1 MCKRGAAKSSES
13 LNFPSSF
20 QPGNLPNPSCI
31 VPFCVHV
38 VPGIFAS
45 VWRKELRLDVV
56 EIGGST
62 CVQFCDDTIRISL
75 KIEVSVVAKK
85 PKMPHG
91 ISSFP
96 RECNGA

>member
-31 VPFCVHV
+31 VPFLRPC
-38 VPGIFAS
+38 GTRYLRL

-62 CVQFCDDTIRISL
+62 CVQFCDDTIKISL